1 MLHDYITH
9 NVILIKFIAV
19 SLFIAKRYKQ
29 QQQNKAVKKKEQ
41 KKWEN
46 NIKDETNL
54 SKIKQNLSNDIYS
67 LCRQD

>member
-29 QQQNKAVKKKEQ
+29 QQQQEEQ
-41 KKWEN
+41 RGDQE
-46 NIKDETNL
+46 EGG
-54 SKIKQNLSNDIYS
+54 KIT
-67 LCRQD
+67 